1 MTTEWKTTLLDMKTK
16 HTSEKIKFKLFE
28 GIVGRARGGADVDIC
43 WFVGNRATSD
53 FLEKI

>member
-1 MTTEWKTTLLDMKTK
+1 MKTK